1 MIGILIVAHAPL
13 ASALRDCA
21 LHVFPECAEGVQA
34 LDIAPNASPE
44 ESLVLAKA
52 ALAQLNTTEVLLL
65 SDVFGATPSNVAQ
78 KLNDGIDTRM
88 LAGVNLP
95 MLLRSVCYRHETLDA
110 LAARAQAGGSQGIMP
125 VGSTAPQNQSGPRHA
140 PSHND
145 HQQ

>member
-1 MIGILIVAHAPL
+1 
-13 ASALRDCA
+13 
-21 LHVFPECAEGVQA
+21 
-34 LDIAPNASPE
+34 LDIAPHTSPE

-52 ALAQLNTTEVLLL
+52 AMAQLNTKEVLLL

-78 KLNDGIDTRM
+78 KLNDGVATRL

-110 LAARAQAGGSQGIMP
+110 LAARAQAGGAQGIMP
-125 VGSTAPQNQSGPRHA
+125 VGCTAPQNQTGSRNA
-140 PSHND
+140 SSHHD

>member
-1 MIGILIVAHAPL
+1 MIGILIIAHAPL

-21 LHVFPECAEGVQA
+21 LHVFPECAAGVQA

-52 ALAQLNTTEVLLL
+52 AMAQLNTPEVLLL

-78 KLNDGIDTRM
+78 KLNDGIDTR
-88 LAGVNLP
+88 LLTGVNLP

-125 VGSTAPQNQSGPRHA
+125 VGCTAPQN
-140 PSHND
+140 
-145 HQQ
+145 